1 MKMRIST
8 TKNISALVLIAIFTL
23 VITSCQKTDISQPG
37 NSSDNN
43 LSESDTKLQWPDVPD
58 SLQVPPVNKLIM
70 HAFASGVQIYK
81 VTQSVTDPNVYL
93 WSFVAP
99 SATLYYDANYSLII
113 GTHYVGPTWE
123 TKSGS
128 TVVGSVQVK
137 SVQDITAV
145 PWLLLGAVS
154 NSPMGFFKKVNYIQ
168 RLNTVGGIAPTTG
181 ADADHLGQQDSI
193 YYTADY
199 YFYQPK

>member
-1 MKMRIST
+1 
-8 TKNISALVLIAIFTL
+8 
-23 VITSCQKTDISQPG
+23 
-37 NSSDNN
+37 
-43 LSESDTKLQWPDVPD
+43 LQWPDVPD